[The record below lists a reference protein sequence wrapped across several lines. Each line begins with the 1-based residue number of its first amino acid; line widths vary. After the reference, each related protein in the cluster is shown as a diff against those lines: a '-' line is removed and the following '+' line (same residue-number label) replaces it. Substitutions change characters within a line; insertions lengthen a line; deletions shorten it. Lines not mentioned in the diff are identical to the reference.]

1 MAPRNGLARYEA
13 LVDRLMQTPEV
24 RAARAQRRKRR
35 SEARL
40 RRLTRMFGAAF
51 LVALIAFI
59 WGLFVAPIG
68 FSGVMLTVLLM
79 LAVFC
84 LLAVYPKSRDVVV
97 GTLPAQPLNALP
109 AQVEDW
115 LDLQR
120 RALPAPAARDVDR
133 IMVQLDALAPELKS
147 LPQND
152 PRAEE
157 ARVLLSDHLPR
168 LVRSYTE
175 VPQRYR
181 DQPET
186 RAHLREGLKTVSDEL
201 DRLSHDL
208 ARDRLNAL
216 EVEEKFLE
224 SRYRGAKPEG
234 SGS

>member
-1 MAPRNGLARYEA
+1 MEPGKGLARYEA
-13 LVDRLMQTPEV
+13 LVDRLTQTPEV
-24 RAARAQRRKRR
+24 RAARAQRMKRR
-35 SEARL
+35 GEAFV
-40 RRLTRMFGAAF
+40 RRLTRMFGGAF
-51 LVALIAFI
+51 AVALIAFI
-59 WGLFVAPIG
+59 WGVFVAPIG

-79 LAVFC
+79 FAVFC
-84 LLAVYPKSRDVVV
+84 LLAVYPKTRDVVV
-97 GTLPAQPLNALP
+97 ETLPEQPLKALP

-133 IMVQLDALAPELKS
+133 IMVQLDGLAPDLKA
-147 LPQND
+147 LQPAD

-175 VPQRYR
+175 VPPRYR

-186 RAHLREGLKTVSDEL
+186 RARLREGLKTVSDEL
-201 DRLSHDL
+201 DRLSRDL

-224 SRYRGAKPEG
+224 SRYRGGQPDKE
-234 SGS
+234 S